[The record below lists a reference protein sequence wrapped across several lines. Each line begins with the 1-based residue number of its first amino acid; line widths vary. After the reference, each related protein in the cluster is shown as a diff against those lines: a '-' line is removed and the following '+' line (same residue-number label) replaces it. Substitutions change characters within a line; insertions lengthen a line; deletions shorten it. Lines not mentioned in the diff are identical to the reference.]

1 MLSVRRAAKYG
12 NMAKH
17 GVGRRISEAEEH
29 MRVGLLYKLKRLMV
43 FECSRL
49 EELPSMETLLSL
61 EMLWGRRMCKAA
73 KHQGLAQCTKRP
85 KLIVSKA
92 TKVWK
97 YWYLW
102 TCRQMD
108 V

>member
-17 GVGRRISEAEEH
+17 GVGRRMSEAEEH

-43 FECSRL
+43 FECPRL

-61 EMLWGRRMCKAA
+61 EMLWGEGCV
-73 KHQGLAQCTKRP
+73 
-85 KLIVSKA
+85 KLQSIRGWPNVQSF
-92 TKVWK
+92 
-97 YWYLW
+97 
-102 TCRQMD
+102 QS
-108 V
+108 

>member
-17 GVGRRISEAEEH
+17 GVGRRMSEAEEH

-43 FECSRL
+43 FECLRL

-61 EMLWGRRMCKAA
+61 EMLWGEGCV
-73 KHQGLAQCTKRP
+73 
-85 KLIVSKA
+85 KLQSIRGWPNVQSF
-92 TKVWK
+92 
-97 YWYLW
+97 
-102 TCRQMD
+102 QS
-108 V
+108 